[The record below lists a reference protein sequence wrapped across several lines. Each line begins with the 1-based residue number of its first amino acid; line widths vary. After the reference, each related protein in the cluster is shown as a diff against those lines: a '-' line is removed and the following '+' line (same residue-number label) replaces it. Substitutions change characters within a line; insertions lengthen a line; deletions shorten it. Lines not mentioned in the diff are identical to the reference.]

1 MDWKDMI
8 ITQSIATFL
17 MWLKSLKG
25 AKKKT
30 AKATVLKVY
39 TSIRAVY
46 ADDEDFA

>member
-8 ITQSIATFL
+8 VTQSIATFL

-25 AKKKT
+25 AKKAA
-30 AKATVLKVY
+30 AKKTVLKVY
-39 TSIRAVY
+39 TTIRLAY